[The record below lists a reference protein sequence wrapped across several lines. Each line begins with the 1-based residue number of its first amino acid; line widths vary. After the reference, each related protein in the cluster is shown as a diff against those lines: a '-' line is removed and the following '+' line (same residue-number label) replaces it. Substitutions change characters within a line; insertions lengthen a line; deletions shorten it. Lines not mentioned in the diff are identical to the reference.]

1 LQPVRP
7 LFQFWHAEPWLCC
20 LVVIC
25 AFLPLCVDALY
36 RRRPSHIGEAED
48 LYWFSDAAQRKTTAN
63 LYTMAAIGLG
73 DEGGRK

>member
-7 LFQFWHAEPWLCC
+7 LFNFGTPNPWLCY

-25 AFLPLCVDALY
+25 AFLLLCVDALY

-48 LYWFSDAAQRKTTAN
+48 LYWFSDAAQRKTTAE